1 MSAIYGNI
9 SYILPGLDEFPRQWS
24 FLISL
29 FLVSFP
35 KYREFFYYQVMATR
49 NIIFVLVI
57 LVFLPLS
64 GQVTSRN
71 FKGEDG
77 RKDWSFS
84 ITPYALLASQSTNVG
99 GTRLTQ
105 SFGELSSI
113 TDAGFQLIA
122 SIRYKRFGLSLDG
135 TWADLGTDSQKG
147 PLFLDVKVSQ
157 KILDLK
163 GSYVLYETFQMED
176 NRIIDG
182 WSLEALAGGKY
193 WGNEL
198 SVDYQVFLG
207 DILVDEGRI
216 EQPQDW
222 WDLMLGVR
230 TTISLS
236 PKVLLSSWINF
247 GGFGI
252 GNSSKFAYD
261 FTYLNAFRVSRLI
274 TINAGFR
281 NFRYRRVD
289 GEGDAELETKVN
301 VLGPFLGVSL
311 ILN

>member
-49 NIIFVLVI
+49 NIIFVLAI

-222 WDLMLGVR
+222 
-230 TTISLS
+230 
-236 PKVLLSSWINF
+236 
-247 GGFGI
+247 
-252 GNSSKFAYD
+252 
-261 FTYLNAFRVSRLI
+261 
-274 TINAGFR
+274 
-281 NFRYRRVD
+281 
-289 GEGDAELETKVN
+289 
-301 VLGPFLGVSL
+301 
-311 ILN
+311 